1 MRDFQE
7 HLKLEI
13 RLFAFRLDYHH
24 PRNFNVCILKLKL
37 VELGLLLG
45 HHIST
50 LQNIHFKIQISTVFL
65 FKLYPTL
72 QNGKKTETEILTGY
86 SRRRIKWGTAPAST
100 TTLVCKELPEAMLVK
115 AQAASKSIVLVSC
128 WSGEDTLKKATNFG
142 TVNIQKSIMAWV
154 S

>member
-1 MRDFQE
+1 M
-7 HLKLEI
+7 
-13 RLFAFRLDYHH
+13 
-24 PRNFNVCILKLKL
+24 P
-37 VELGLLLG
+37 GLLV
-45 HHIST
+45 IQIQIQAMCYQT
-50 LQNIHFKIQISTVFL
+50 LQNR
-65 FKLYPTL
+65 
-72 QNGKKTETEILTGY
+72 KKPETEILTGY

-154 S
+154 EVGMG